1 MHDNSNWYWLACL
14 MHFTRSL
21 THRERLR
28 NIRNQLRIIRTK
40 NIWISSW
47 SPSRVGGFLSD
58 VVLVGCQA
66 VHERANQI
74 VCGEVEHQAEGYG
87 DGKSRQS
94 LLENGQQEER
104 QTQSLQNNHSNIL
117 KLSDGSRF
125 TQIKLLGS
133 VPKPIE
139 LSALLTR
146 SSALQRHHLLIWN
159 IQHRQQLQMFDR
171 NTTIHNNI
179 HKIHSTHK

>member
-1 MHDNSNWYWLACL
+1 

-40 NIWISSW
+40 TFCWNRTNEGRSSW
-47 SPSRVGGFLSD
+47 SPSRVRGFLSD

-66 VHERANQI
+66 VHEGANQI
-74 VCGEVEHQAEGYG
+74 VCWEVEHQAEGDG

-104 QTQSLQNNHSNIL
+104 QAQSLQNNHSNFL

-133 VPKPIE
+133 VPKPSE
-139 LSALLTR
+139 LSALLTS
-146 SSALQRHHLLIWN
+146 SSALLRHHSLIWN
-159 IQHRQQLQMFDR
+159 IQHRQQLQMFDG
-171 NTTIHNNI
+171 NTTIHNNM